1 MKTPYDVIFQ
11 PVMTE
16 KSLVQ
21 KEQENKY
28 TFKVDKRAGKGE
40 IKRAVEKMFNVKVE
54 NVAIMNVLGKKK
66 RVRIVEGKKPDWKK
80 AIVTLAQGQ
89 KIDLFD

>member
-16 KSLVQ
+16 KSLIQ

-40 IKRAVEKMFNVKVE
+40 IKRAVEKMFNVKVK

>member
-16 KSLVQ
+16 KSLIQ

-40 IKRAVEKMFNVKVE
+40 IKRAVEKMFNVKVK

-66 RVRIVEGKKPDWKK
+66 RVRIVEGKRPDWKK

>member
-1 MKTPYDVIFQ
+1 MKTPYDVILQ

-28 TFKVDKRAGKGE
+28 TFKVDRRSGKGE
-40 IKRAVEKMFNVKVE
+40 IKRAVEKMFNVKVK

-66 RVRIVEGKKPDWKK
+66 RVRIVQGRTPNWKK

>member
-28 TFKVDKRAGKGE
+28 TFKVDKRARKGE
-40 IKRAVEKMFNVKVE
+40 IKRAVEKMFNVKVK

>member
-40 IKRAVEKMFNVKVE
+40 IKRAVEKMFNVKVK

-66 RVRIVEGKKPDWKK
+66 RVRIVEGKRPDWKK